1 MFGIIFVANKKYN
14 IISQQN
20 RFHMKTTY
28 LISCFAIIFAFSSC
42 SIDEDEPQFDL
53 TESLVAYY
61 PLDGNTDD
69 LSAYKVNAHKKGVR
83 TTYDR
88 FGNADLAYQF
98 DGINDHIRIPAN
110 EHLNFTDEFTI
121 NLWVKSDA
129 THLQQVLYKNVSD
142 TQKAKAAYGIS
153 IGYSPLEDE
162 EVVTND
168 IIFTIAPYGIM
179 HELRKFDYKKDT
191 WYMITCTLK
200 GDTMYLYVNGKPA
213 LMKYIKGE
221 ISTTT
226 LPLLIGNDG
235 SGENPFSGSIDDV
248 RIYSKAKSTEFV
260 SFLYEQ

>member
-1 MFGIIFVANKKYN
+1 
-14 IISQQN
+14 
-20 RFHMKTTY
+20 MKTTY
-28 LISCFAIIFAFSSC
+28 LISCLAILFAFSSC

-53 TESLVAYY
+53 NESLVAYY
-61 PLDGNTDD
+61 PLDGNTND
-69 LSAYKVNAHKKGVR
+69 LSPYRINAQQNGVR
-83 TTYDR
+83 GTFDR
-88 FGNADLAYQF
+88 LGNANFAYRF
-98 DGINDHIRIPAN
+98 DGMDDHLRIPAN

-121 NLWVKSDA
+121 NLWLKTDV

-142 TQKAKAAYGIS
+142 AKTEKAAYGIS

-179 HELRKFDYKKDT
+179 HELRKFNYEKDT
-191 WYMITCTLK
+191 WYMVTCTLK
-200 GDTMYLYVNGKPA
+200 GDTMYLYINGKPA

-221 ISTTT
+221 ISTST

-235 SGENPFSGSIDDV
+235 SGKNPFSGSIDDI

-260 SFLYEQ
+260 SYLFEQ